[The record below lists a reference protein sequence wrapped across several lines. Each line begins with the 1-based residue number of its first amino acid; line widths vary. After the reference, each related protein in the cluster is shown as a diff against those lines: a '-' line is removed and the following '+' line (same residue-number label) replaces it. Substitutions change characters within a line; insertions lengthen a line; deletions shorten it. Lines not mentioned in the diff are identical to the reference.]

1 MTGELS
7 PWTDDVPLIGTRRL
21 LPDPKYIE
29 AIGRN
34 HDLESAVADLIDN
47 SVDAL
52 ATHVLVRII
61 RDSEMLRALCV
72 VDDGGGINPDQMDRA
87 MTIGA
92 RRSYLDSDLGYFG
105 IGMKAASLGQA
116 EKLTVLSRSKDGVS
130 GRVWL
135 KEQAAKDFECGVV
148 EQSFAETELDRD
160 WSPVTSGTGTIVRW
174 DGVRAFPSVPDSTV
188 ADRVAEHLVLK
199 LRQHLGLT
207 FHRVI
212 VERSV
217 TIAIDVEDVS
227 SNETPTTT
235 EVAPIDPFGYTNSP
249 VPGYPRTLSGSI
261 GEVPLSLECHI
272 WSTRS
277 QLQGFRLPG
286 KSPSDFQGFFF
297 YRNGRLLQAGG
308 WNHAAINSPKLQLA
322 RTAINLDDSLVPL
335 FPPNPEKTAITTP
348 SGFADVIRSTT
359 DPDGITFADYLQSA
373 EVAYTHSRRRSRT
386 RRKVVP
392 PGRGFAPAVRR
403 KIGDELEFLPGEE
416 HIDVVWE
423 SLSDERFFDVDLD
436 LRRVVLNRRYRWALV
451 GEASGS
457 LNDSPL
463 LKALLY
469 LLIEQVF
476 AGEYL
481 GPKDKDDIA
490 LYQAILTAAA
500 ELEVE

>member
-1 MTGELS
+1 MTEGLT
-7 PWTDDVPLIGTRRL
+7 PWTDDVPLIGTTHL
-21 LPDPKYIE
+21 LPDPRYVE
-29 AIGRN
+29 SIGRN
-34 HDLESAVADLIDN
+34 HNLESAVADLIDN
-47 SVDAL
+47 SVDAG

-72 VDDGGGINPDQMDRA
+72 VDDGRGINPNQMDRA

-92 RRSYLDSDLGYFG
+92 RRDYLHGDLGYFG

-116 EKLTVLSRSKDGVS
+116 EKLTVLSCSDEGVS

-135 KEQAAKDFECGVV
+135 KERAAKDFECGVV
-148 EQSFAETELDRD
+148 EESFADTELARD

-174 DGVRAFPSVPDSTV
+174 DGVRAFPSVPDSIV
-188 ADRVAEHLVLK
+188 ADRVAENLVLK

-212 VERSV
+212 VERSL

-227 SNETPTTT
+227 STETPTTT
-235 EVAPIDPFGYTNSP
+235 EVAPIDPFAYASSP
-249 VPGYPRTLSGSI
+249 VAGYPRTLGGNI
-261 GEVPLSLECHI
+261 GNVPMTLECHI

-277 QLQGFRLPG
+277 HLQGFRLPG
-286 KSPSDFQGFFF
+286 KRPTEFQGFFF

-308 WNHAAINSPKLQLA
+308 WNHAEINDPKHQLA
-322 RTAINLDDSLVPL
+322 RSVINLDDSLVSL

-348 SGFADVIRSTT
+348 SGFADAVRSMT
-359 DPDGITFADYLQSA
+359 DSQGTTFADYLLSA
-373 EVAYTHSRRRSRT
+373 DEAYTHSRRRSRT

-403 KIGDELEFLPGEE
+403 KIGDELEFLPGEDQ
-416 HIDVVWE
+416 IDVVWG
-423 SLSDERFFDVDLD
+423 SLSDERFFDLD
-436 LRRVVLNRRYRWALV
+436 RDRRRVVLNRRYRWALV
-451 GEASGS
+451 GDASGS

-463 LKALLY
+463 VKALLY
-469 LLIEQVF
+469 LLIEQIF
-476 AGEYL
+476 AGAHL

-490 LYQAILTAAA
+490 LFQAILTTAA
-500 ELEVE
+500 ELEIE